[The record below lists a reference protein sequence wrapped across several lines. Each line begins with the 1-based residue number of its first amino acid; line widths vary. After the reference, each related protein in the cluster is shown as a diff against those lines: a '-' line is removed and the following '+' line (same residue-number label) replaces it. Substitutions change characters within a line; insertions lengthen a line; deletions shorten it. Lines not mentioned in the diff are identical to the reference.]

1 MLGCR
6 PELNT
11 YSITN
16 VSVVFIKLP
25 TNILFSEREESAI
38 STIVVRGSTDS
49 IMDDIERAID
59 DGVNTYKQLTKDGRC
74 LPGAGATEIEL
85 AMQLATYAEV
95 GFKNIEEYSVDLWV
109 YFH

>member
-1 MLGCR
+1 MLA
-6 PELNT
+6 LNFL
-11 YSITN
+11 ITCN
-16 VSVVFIKLP
+16 FL
-25 TNILFSEREESAI
+25 EREESAI

-59 DGVNTYKQLTKDGRC
+59 DGVNTYKQLTRDGRC

-95 GFKNIEEYSVDLWV
+95 GLKHCFVAD
-109 YFH
+109 